1 MSCKSKAK
9 PDKNFQTELCS
20 TIMMGKKVLKEF
32 EIDATAIKKN
42 KTKTKAYTIKNM
54 KFVDLTKSK
63 NFRWETYTFTTN
75 RF

>member
-1 MSCKSKAK
+1 
-9 PDKNFQTELCS
+9 
-20 TIMMGKKVLKEF
+20 MMGKKVLKEF
-32 EIDATAIKKN
+32 EIDATAIEKN